1 MNSNKKESELAFWS
15 ISRIIILSFTLLL
28 LINVSEALIGNQSL
42 SQFSKRFSDF
52 RRVNDDANLV
62 QDIDKGVSELQ
73 RYILIYH
80 QTSGRSSISQL
91 EHTHAQL
98 LSQVDRLLDNED
110 LPSAKIQS
118 LALELKAGITRFE
131 EKIES
136 LQYQRT
142 LRDQVTGGELG
153 QQYTTL
159 NSLFDKLIQHQE
171 TVTENQS
178 SPLLWQMRLG
188 LLYAEAQS
196 SRYFENHDYALLKD
210 ALKNIDTAIADLKAL
225 KNALNNPTSDRLVD
239 SLGSSLTELKSVMH
253 KSVQADRS
261 YMFLVNVVMAGES
274 GELGVLADRLKLEF
288 IEQQNIASS
297 ETQAEIERDKQQVF
311 FVSAAAFIVALIAA
325 VGVSRRIRNP
335 LQQITHTFDRLING
349 KTVDE
354 IPYSQRHDE
363 IGQLAKAADIF
374 RKNTIRTQK
383 LLERSE
389 QQAEE
394 LQSKTLDLQQAVLK
408 AQEASEAKGQFVAS
422 MSHEIRTPMNGV
434 IGMLNLLLKEPLTK
448 KQQRRAELAQ
458 SSAKSLLTLI
468 NDILD
473 FSKIEAGKLEVEH
486 VTFDIYALFDELT
499 DSMRPETD
507 DRGLSLTM
515 TLDAGETTLVKG
527 DPGRI
532 RQILVNL
539 VGNAIKF
546 TKQGSI
552 SINAFLSVAEE
563 PHKLQLRCDVIDTG
577 VGISEKNQ
585 NKLFDS
591 FTQADSSTTR
601 HFGGTGLGLSI
612 VRQLCR
618 LMNGDVSVSSEEGK
632 GSCFSFNIEL
642 GHAVK
647 QNLELARPSAA
658 PTDEISI
665 EAESESENRHRIL
678 LVEDNAINQEVVKGS
693 LEGLNIDLDV
703 AWNGQEALATLTS
716 HEGPAYELILMDC
729 QMPVMDGYSAT
740 RTIRAFDPEHR
751 YRDIPII
758 ALTANAMLGDKDNC
772 LQAGMNDYLTK
783 PIDQELLETC
793 LCKWLGMKVTPSTLR
808 GAEIAVTAT
817 SDEHSE
823 IWDRQA
829 ALVRVRNREERL
841 AILIKMFIEGM
852 PERIEILNHSINQE
866 DPLEASKTAHQIK
879 GVCAN
884 LSALELCEIAKQL
897 EYSGKDNDM
906 EQLRSLLP
914 EFMSAYERT
923 ERLLKLAADEIEA
936 GLLN

>member
-1 MNSNKKESELAFWS
+1 MNSHKKEPGLAFWS
-15 ISRIIILSFTLLL
+15 ISRIIILSFALLL
-28 LINVSEALIGNQSL
+28 LINISEALIGNQSL
-42 SQFSKRFSDF
+42 SQFSKRFSEF

-98 LSQVDRLLDNED
+98 LSQVDRLLDNEE
-110 LPSAKIQS
+110 LPSAAIQS
-118 LALELKAGITRFE
+118 LALELKTGITRFE

-159 NSLFDKLIQHQE
+159 NRLFETLIEHQE
-171 TVTENQS
+171 TVSENQAT
-178 SPLLWQMRLG
+178 PLLWKMRLS
-188 LLYAEAQS
+188 LLNAEAQS
-196 SRYFENHDYALLKD
+196 SRYFENHDYALLKN
-210 ALKNIDTAIADLKAL
+210 ALKNIDTAIEDVAAL
-225 KNALNNPTSDRLVD
+225 KNALNKTTPNNLVN
-239 SLGSSLTELKSVMH
+239 SLDSSLIKLKSVMH

-288 IEQQNIASS
+288 IQQQNITSS

-311 FVSAAAFIVALIAA
+311 FISAAAFLVALVAA
-325 VGVSRRIRNP
+325 IGVSRRIRHP
-335 LQQITHTFDRLING
+335 LLQITQTFDRLIKG
-349 KTVDE
+349 KTVEE

-374 RKNTIRTQK
+374 RRNTIRTQK

-389 QQAEE
+389 QQGEE
-394 LQSKTLDLQQAVLK
+394 LQSKTLDLEQAVLK

-434 IGMLNLLLKEPLTK
+434 IGMLNLLLKESLTK

-486 VTFDIYALFDELT
+486 VTFDVHALFDELT

-507 DRGLSLTM
+507 DRGLSLNM
-515 TLDAGETTLVKG
+515 TLDAGETTLAKG

-532 RQILVNL
+532 RQILINL

-546 TKQGSI
+546 TQQGSI
-552 SINAFLSVAEE
+552 SINAFLSASED
-563 PHKLQLRCDVIDTG
+563 PHKLRLRCDVIDTG
-577 VGISEKNQ
+577 VGISKENQ

-612 VRQLCR
+612 VRQLCQ

-632 GSCFSFNIEL
+632 GSYFSFDIEL

-647 QNLELARPSAA
+647 KELQENLQPAA
-658 PTDEISI
+658 PTGEDSTKLP
-665 EAESESENRHRIL
+665 SENRHRIL
-678 LVEDNAINQEVVKGS
+678 LVEDNAINQEVVRGA
-693 LEGLNIDLDV
+693 LEGLDIELDV
-703 AWNGQEALATLTS
+703 AGNGEEALTILTS
-716 HEGPAYELILMDC
+716 HKGPSYELILMDC

-740 RTIRAFDPEHR
+740 KAIRAFDSDHR

-758 ALTANAMLGDKDNC
+758 ALTANAMLGDKENC
-772 LQAGMNDYLTK
+772 LEAGMNDYLTK

-793 LCKWLGMKVTPSTLR
+793 LCNWLGMRVTSSAPR
-808 GAEIAVTAT
+808 VAEIVVQNTHDA
-817 SDEHSE
+817 HSE

-829 ALVRVRNREERL
+829 ALVRVRNREDRL

-852 PERIEILNHSINQE
+852 PERIEILTRSIDQA
-866 DPLEASKTAHQIK
+866 DAQEASKTAHQIK

-884 LSALELCEIAKQL
+884 LSTLELCELAQQL
-897 EYSGKDNDM
+897 EHHGKENDID
-906 EQLRSLLP
+906 QLRSLLP
-914 EFMSAYERT
+914 TFMNVYQKT
-923 ERLLKLAADEIEA
+923 EQLLKLAADEIES
-936 GLLN
+936 GLLD

>member
-1 MNSNKKESELAFWS
+1 MNKETKEPGLASWS
-15 ISRIIILSFTLLL
+15 ISRVILLSFALLL
-28 LINVSEALIGNQSL
+28 LINFSEALIGNQSL

-80 QTSGRSSISQL
+80 QTSGRTSISQL
-91 EHTHAQL
+91 KHTHALL
-98 LSQVDRLLDNED
+98 LSQVEQLLANDG
-110 LPSAKIQS
+110 LPSDTIQS
-118 LALELKAGITRFE
+118 LALELKAGIVRFE

-142 LRDQVTGGELG
+142 LRDQVIGGELG
-153 QQYTTL
+153 QQYATL
-159 NSLFDKLIQHQE
+159 DTIFENLLKNQKKL
-171 TVTENQS
+171 ENDQS
-178 SPLLWQMRLG
+178 SPRLWKMRFGILNT
-188 LLYAEAQS
+188 EALS
-196 SRYFENHDYALLKD
+196 SRYFENHNYSLLKR
-210 ALKNIDTAIADLKAL
+210 ALKNIDNAKEDLTALQQSLSNTAAEPQV
-225 KNALNNPTSDRLVD
+225 NALS
-239 SLGSSLTELKSVMH
+239 SSLTDLTSVMH

-288 IEQQNIASS
+288 IQHQNTVSN
-297 ETQAEIERDKQQVF
+297 ETEKRIEIDKRRVLF
-311 FVSAAAFIVALIAA
+311 ISAVAFIVALIAA
-325 VGVSRRIRNP
+325 IWVNRRIRNP
-335 LQQITHTFDRLING
+335 LLKITQTFDHLIKG
-349 KTVDE
+349 KTVDK

-389 QQAEE
+389 QQSEE
-394 LQSKTLDLQQAVLK
+394 LQSKTIDLKQAVLK

-486 VTFDIYALFDELT
+486 VSFDIHALLDELT

-507 DRGLSLTM
+507 DKGLSLNMILET
-515 TLDAGETTLVKG
+515 GERTLVKG

-532 RQILVNL
+532 RQILINL
-539 VGNAIKF
+539 IGNAMKF
-546 TKQGSI
+546 TQQGSI
-552 SINAFLSVAEE
+552 SINARLSPSEDNRA
-563 PHKLQLRCDVIDTG
+563 LRFHCDVVDTG
-577 VGISEKNQ
+577 VGISAENQ
-585 NKLFDS
+585 DKLFDS

-612 VRQLCR
+612 VRQLCQ
-618 LMNGDVSVSSEEGK
+618 LMNGNVSVSSEEGK
-632 GSCFSFNIEL
+632 GSCFSFDIEL
-642 GHAVK
+642 GHASKKELSPSK
-647 QNLELARPSAA
+647 QPPSTSEKSVTKVALEKQ
-658 PTDEISI
+658 
-665 EAESESENRHRIL
+665 HRIL
-678 LVEDNAINQEVVKGS
+678 LVEDNAINQEVVKGA
-693 LEGLNIDLDV
+693 LEGLDLELDV
-703 AWNGQEALATLTS
+703 AWNGQEALAQLES
-716 HEGPAYELILMDC
+716 YRGPPYELILMDC
-729 QMPVMDGYSAT
+729 QMPVMDGYSAA
-740 RTIRAFDPEHR
+740 RAIRKFSSEHR
-751 YRDIPII
+751 YHDIPIV
-758 ALTANAMLGDKDNC
+758 ALTANAMLGDKENC

-793 LCKWLGMKVTPSTLR
+793 LSKWLGMTVTPS
-808 GAEIAVTAT
+808 EPKVTEAST
-817 SDEHSE
+817 TNTNDENSE
-823 IWDRQA
+823 VWDKQA
-829 ALVRVRNREERL
+829 ALVRVKNREERL

-852 PERIEILNHSINQE
+852 PERIESLCDSIDQA
-866 DPLEASKTAHQIK
+866 DSLEASKTAHQIK

-884 LSALELCEIAKQL
+884 LSALELCELSEKL
-897 EYSGKDNDM
+897 EQSGKENDIDK
-906 EQLRSLLP
+906 LRLILP
-914 EFMSAYERT
+914 TFMIAYQRT
-923 ERLLKLAADEIEA
+923 ESLLKLAVNEA
-936 GLLN
+936 SS

>member
-1 MNSNKKESELAFWS
+1 MDSHKKESGLAFWS
-15 ISRIIILSFTLLL
+15 ISRIIILSFALLL
-28 LINVSEALIGNQSL
+28 LINISEALIANQSL

-98 LSQVDRLLDNED
+98 LSQVDRLLDNEE
-110 LPSAKIQS
+110 LPSAAIQS
-118 LALELKAGITRFE
+118 LALELKTGITRFE

-159 NSLFDKLIQHQE
+159 NGIFKHLIQHQE
-171 TVTENQS
+171 TVTENPA
-178 SPLLWQMRLG
+178 SPLLWKMRLG
-188 LLYAEAQS
+188 LLNAEAQS
-196 SRYFENHDYALLKD
+196 SRYFENHDYALLKS
-210 ALKNIDTAIADLKAL
+210 AFKNIDTVIADLAAL
-225 KNALNNPTSDRLVD
+225 KNALNKTAPDNLAD
-239 SLGSSLTELKSVMH
+239 SLDRSLNELKSVMH

-288 IEQQNIASS
+288 IQQQNIASN
-297 ETQAEIERDKQQVF
+297 ETQAEIERDKQQVLF
-311 FVSAAAFIVALIAA
+311 ISAAAFLVALIAA
-325 VGVSRRIRNP
+325 IGVSRRIRHP
-335 LQQITHTFDRLING
+335 LLQITHTFDRLIRG
-349 KTVDE
+349 KTVEE

-363 IGQLAKAADIF
+363 IGQLAKAADMF

-389 QQAEE
+389 QQGEE
-394 LQSKTLDLQQAVLK
+394 LQSKTLDLEKAVLK

-486 VTFDIYALFDELT
+486 VTFDVHALFDELT
-499 DSMRPETD
+499 DAMRPETD
-507 DRGLSLTM
+507 DRGLSLNM
-515 TLDAGETTLVKG
+515 TLDAGETTLAKG

-532 RQILVNL
+532 RQILINL

-546 TKQGSI
+546 TQQGSI
-552 SINAFLSVAEE
+552 SINAFLSTSED
-563 PHKLQLRCDVIDTG
+563 PHKLRLRCDVIDTG
-577 VGISEKNQ
+577 VGISMENQ
-585 NKLFDS
+585 HKLFDS

-612 VRQLCR
+612 VRQLCQ

-632 GSCFSFNIEL
+632 GSCFSFDIEL

-647 QNLELARPSAA
+647 KEFQASLQSVA
-658 PTDEISI
+658 PADAKPI
-665 EAESESENRHRIL
+665 ERVSENRHRIL
-678 LVEDNAINQEVVKGS
+678 LVEDNAINQEVVRGA
-693 LEGLNIDLDV
+693 LEGLDIELDV
-703 AWNGQEALATLTS
+703 AWNGEEALTILTS

-740 RTIRAFDPEHR
+740 QTIRAFESDQR

-758 ALTANAMLGDKDNC
+758 ALTANAMLGDKENC
-772 LQAGMNDYLTK
+772 LEAGMNDYLTK

-793 LCKWLGMKVTPSTLR
+793 LCKWLGMKVTSSAPR
-808 GAEIAVTAT
+808 VAESRVQTT
-817 SDEHSE
+817 HDTHSE

-852 PERIEILNHSINQE
+852 PERIEILTRAIDQA
-866 DPLEASKTAHQIK
+866 DTLEASKTAHQIK

-884 LSALELCEIAKQL
+884 LSALELCELAQQL
-897 EYSGKDNDM
+897 EHHGKENDID
-906 EQLRSLLP
+906 QLRSLLP
-914 EFMSAYERT
+914 TFMSAYQKT
-923 ERLLKLAADEIEA
+923 ENLLALAADEIES

>member
-1 MNSNKKESELAFWS
+1 MNSHKKEPGLAFWS
-15 ISRIIILSFTLLL
+15 ISRIILLSFALLL
-28 LINVSEALIGNQSL
+28 LINISEALIGNQSL

-98 LSQVDRLLDNED
+98 LSQVNQLLDNED
-110 LPSAKIQS
+110 LPSAAIQS
-118 LALELKAGITRFE
+118 LALELKTGITRFE

-153 QQYTTL
+153 QQYATL

-171 TVTENQS
+171 TVSDNQA
-178 SPLLWQMRLG
+178 SPLLWKMRLG

-196 SRYFENHDYALLKD
+196 SRYFENHDYALLRN
-210 ALKNIDTAIADLKAL
+210 ALTNIDTAIVDLKAL
-225 KNALNNPTSDRLVD
+225 NNALNNTTSEKLVD
-239 SLGSSLTELKSVMH
+239 SLGRSLTELKSVMH

-288 IEQQNIASS
+288 IQQQNIASN
-297 ETQAEIERDKQQVF
+297 ETQAEIERDKQQVLF
-311 FVSAAAFIVALIAA
+311 ISAAAFLVALIAA
-325 VGVSRRIRNP
+325 IGVSRRIRHP
-335 LQQITHTFDRLING
+335 LLQITHTFDRLIRG
-349 KTVDE
+349 KTVEE

-389 QQAEE
+389 QQGEE
-394 LQSKTLDLQQAVLK
+394 LQSKTLDLEKAVLK

-473 FSKIEAGKLEVEH
+473 FSKIEAGKLEVEQ
-486 VTFDIYALFDELT
+486 VTFDVHALFDELT

-507 DRGLSLTM
+507 DRGLSLNM
-515 TLDAGETTLVKG
+515 TLEAGETTLAKG

-532 RQILVNL
+532 RQILINL

-552 SINAFLSVAEE
+552 SINAFLSISKD
-563 PHKLQLRCDVIDTG
+563 PHKLRLRCDVVDTG
-577 VGISEKNQ
+577 VGISKENQ

-612 VRQLCR
+612 VRQLCQ
-618 LMNGDVSVSSEEGK
+618 LMNGDVSVTSEEGK
-632 GSCFSFNIEL
+632 GSCFTFDIEL

-647 QNLELARPSAA
+647 KELEDDRPPAAPADEKPTELA
-658 PTDEISI
+658 
-665 EAESESENRHRIL
+665 SENPHRIL
-678 LVEDNAINQEVVKGS
+678 LVEDNAINQEVVRGS
-693 LEGLNIDLDV
+693 LEGLEIELDV
-703 AWNGQEALATLTS
+703 AWNGEEALTLLES
-716 HEGPAYELILMDC
+716 HTGPAYELILMDC

-740 RTIRAFDPEHR
+740 KAIRALNSDHR
-751 YRDIPII
+751 YRNIPII
-758 ALTANAMLGDKDNC
+758 ALTANAMLGDKENC
-772 LQAGMNDYLTK
+772 LEAGMNDYLTK

-793 LCKWLGMKVTPSTLR
+793 LCKWLGINVTPSSPR
-808 GAEIAVTAT
+808 AAERRVET
-817 SDEHSE
+817 SQDAHSE

-852 PERIEILNHSINQE
+852 PERIEALTRSIDQA
-866 DPLEASKTAHQIK
+866 DTLEASKTAHQIK
-879 GVCAN
+879 GVSAN
-884 LSALELCEIAKQL
+884 LSALELCEIAKEL
-897 EYSGKDNDM
+897 EHYGKENDLDK
-906 EQLRSLLP
+906 LRSLLP
-914 EFMSAYERT
+914 TFIHAYQRIEA
-923 ERLLKLAADEIEA
+923 LLKLAVRDIEA
-936 GLLN
+936 DTLN